1 MKSRNA
7 PPAAAVL
14 VAAGRGRRFG
24 GPKAFARLGAKPLT
38 FWPLELLCGHPG
50 IARVVL
56 VAPGDGVQQGKRLLR
71 RVGVSGERGT
81 AVKGGAT
88 RHASVR
94 RGIEALGDWQG
105 LVLVHD
111 AARALV
117 KKEHV
122 TAVLRAAASYGAAAL
137 ARPLVD
143 TIACSKRGRTVKGLP
158 TVAGYAKREKLCAL
172 ETPQAFRRS
181 WWERALGKF
190 PRRRGWTDETTL
202 LRAAGLPVHLVCHDG
217 FNPKITTRED
227 LKIAECL
234 VRARGRR

>member
-1 MKSRNA
+1 LKSKNA

-24 GPKAFARLGAKPLT
+24 GPKAFARLGAKPLALR
-38 FWPLELLCGHPG
+38 PLELLAGHPD

-56 VAPGDGVQQGKRLLR
+56 VAPGKGVQQGKRLLR
-71 RVGVSGERGT
+71 RAGVSGEMGK
-81 AVKGGAT
+81 AVKGGPT

-94 RGIEALGDWQG
+94 LGVEALGDWQG

-111 AARALV
+111 AARPLV

-143 TIACSKRGRTVKGLP
+143 TIARSKRSGTAEGLP
-158 TVAGYAKREKLCAL
+158 TVAGYARREKLCAM

-181 WWERALGKF
+181 WWEHAIGEF
-190 PRRRGWTDETTL
+190 PRRTSWTDETTL
-202 LRAAGLPVHLVCHDG
+202 LRAAGLPVRLVCHDG

-227 LKIAECL
+227 LEIAERL
-234 VRARGRR
+234 VRTRGGR